1 MTDKLGFPDRANSIS
16 HGKVIKI
23 VGLDDFTHLR
33 SFGDPDRLD
42 FGTGHELSFV
52 SFLLCCYVLEIFS
65 LVDLRSLGAEVF
77 PMYIALVRALL
88 RKFRLEPA
96 GSRGVWGLDDYFFLP
111 FYWGSA
117 QLINHE
123 SLLPSS
129 IHDAHLIEKFRE
141 SFLYFS
147 SIDFIMK
154 SKSASLSATSPLL
167 VDVSQIRTWK
177 KINSGLLK
185 MYQVRQFIQ
194 YALAR
199 SKYYDEIHVGRVL
212 VQTSN
217 NAPFSIWKYFAF

>member
-1 MTDKLGFPDRANSIS
+1 MA
-16 HGKVIKI
+16 
-23 VGLDDFTHLR
+23 
-33 SFGDPDRLD
+33 
-42 FGTGHELSFV
+42 
-52 SFLLCCYVLEIFS
+52 
-65 LVDLRSLGAEVF
+65 DLRPLGAEVF

-185 MYQVRQFIQ
+185 MYQGEC
-194 YALAR
+194 L
-199 SKYYDEIHVGRVL
+199 SKLPIMRHFLFGSIL
-212 VQTSN
+212 
-217 NAPFSIWKYFAF
+217 PFE